1 LQALYP
7 TQDVL
12 VQKTEAAARNAVARG
27 LLEPEDAAELV
38 ARARSR

>member
-12 VQKTEAAARNAVARG
+12 VQKTEVAARNAVARG